1 MIENIQL
8 IPFNQVIFYEQYD
21 KERVTMIENS
31 IADEKILIDLPAAL
45 KTSSNQYLILDGT
58 HRTLALRNE
67 YSNSNSG

>member
-1 MIENIQL
+1 MIENVQL

-45 KTSSNQYLILDGT
+45 KTSSNQWMVHIVL
-58 HRTLALRNE
+58 
-67 YSNSNSG
+67 